1 LLGEGSQLL
10 HGTFQEGKCERGKS
24 GLNSSIKLKFVNAAV
39 SVTATQQRDFR
50 SRTDEARRNSNQK
63 TPNGTAESRK
73 SSPVLDSDGSAD
85 DELAH
90 VLESGSVVDFDSDE
104 E

>member
-1 LLGEGSQLL
+1 MKRGGIQTKTPKWNGSPGSQ
-10 HGTFQEGKCERGKS
+10 
-24 GLNSSIKLKFVNAAV
+24 V
-39 SVTATQQRDFR
+39 
-50 SRTDEARRNSNQK
+50 
-63 TPNGTAESRK
+63 
-73 SSPVLDSDGSAD
+73 PVLDSDGSAD